1 MAQTKRKRR
10 SKHRGTAA
18 GTIESRGRT
27 SRPASPED
35 RKKQAR
41 MTARERRLNT
51 PPTWKSSITRASFAA
66 AIMFLFLLF
75 TAKGSN
81 RVITAAAFAVFAL
94 VLYIP
99 CGYYLEMYLYRRRQR
114 KRETGG

>member
-27 SRPASPED
+27 GRPATPEE

-66 AIMFLFLLF
+66 AIMFVFLLL

-81 RVITAAAFAVFAL
+81 RVLTAVVFAAFAL
-94 VLYIP
+94 LLYIP
-99 CGYYLEMYLYRRRQR
+99 CGYYLELYLYRRRQR
-114 KRETGG
+114 KKETG